1 MTSIVWLNG
10 EYLPRE
16 RALVPVDD
24 RGFVFGDGIY
34 EVTRAVDGRLFELE
48 RHLRRL
54 AQGLEALRIPAALPD
69 RALVELHERLL
80 AENDLLE
87 GEATVYVQVTRGVA
101 PRSHQ
106 FPVPAPRPTLFAS
119 ASRFVPNLAA
129 QRDGAAAVTAP
140 DIRWARCDLKTINL
154 LGSVL
159 AKQHA
164 ADHGVLDTVL
174 LRDGFVTEGSHTN
187 IMAVVDGELRTAPK
201 SPYILAGVTRDV
213 VLELARELGI
223 AVREEPIL
231 HGELARLDELLL
243 TGTTTDITPL
253 VRLDGRNVGD
263 GAVGPVTRALQAA
276 FAPRLAPARAGVA

>member
-129 QRDGAAAVTAP
+129 QRDGAAAVT
-140 DIRWARCDLKTINL
+140 
-154 LGSVL
+154 
-159 AKQHA
+159 
-164 ADHGVLDTVL
+164 VLDTVL